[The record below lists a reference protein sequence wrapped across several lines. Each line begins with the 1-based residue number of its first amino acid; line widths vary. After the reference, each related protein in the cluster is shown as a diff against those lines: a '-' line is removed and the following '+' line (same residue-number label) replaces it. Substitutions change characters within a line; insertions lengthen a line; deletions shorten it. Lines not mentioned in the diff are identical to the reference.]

1 MNGKNI
7 LDSLKE
13 MYGRKEILVSFN
25 LFNNA
30 SINGV
35 LRAAKEVNRP
45 VMLGVV
51 EPDLAHYG
59 LEELAATVRIK
70 AERAGVNAA
79 LHLDH
84 GMSLDSVIRCVRAGF
99 ASVMIDPSNI
109 APERRVHVVREVMDI
124 GRALNIMV
132 ESMVGQLKLA
142 LDEIK
147 GEGNSIERLT
157 DPDEA
162 AAFVR
167 ETGMDILAVSV
178 GTEHGSAFLGRQ
190 AEIDMPRLRAIAA
203 KVPVPLVVH
212 GGSGVS
218 EAQLREL
225 RNCNVGKMNI
235 GGAIRVAYTKA
246 IMNALTENPRMDMTE
261 ADAIGEEAIYRAAL
275 EKLRVLSC

>member
-99 ASVMIDPSNI
+99 TSVMIDPSNI

-142 LDEIK
+142 IDEIK

>member
-99 ASVMIDPSNI
+99 TSVMIDPSNI